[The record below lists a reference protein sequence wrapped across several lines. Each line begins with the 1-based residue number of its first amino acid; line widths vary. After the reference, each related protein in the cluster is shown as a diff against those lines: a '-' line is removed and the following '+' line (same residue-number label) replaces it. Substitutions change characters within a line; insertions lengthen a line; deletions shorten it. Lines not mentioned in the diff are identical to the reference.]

1 MSRDMM
7 RAAAIDRFGEPE
19 QLSLQKFPLPIPG
32 PGQVRIHIAAAAV
45 NPADLGMVAGTY
57 RWREPVR
64 FPLVPGYDAAGSVDA
79 IGEGVTSFH
88 VGDLVIACSQHS
100 FTQVGTYAEYAVLS
114 EHYLAPAPSGIEPTA
129 AASLPL
135 AGLTALQALES
146 LRLTR
151 GQTLLINGPLGAVGG
166 FVLQLAAQR
175 GITVLAPTSAP
186 DSELARTLGAT
197 IILDR
202 ERDISRQV
210 RYAVSGGVDAALD
223 VVGGAVAQSAFA
235 AVRDGGHYV
244 TVVPEFW
251 VPGGQFVP
259 QRGIT
264 PQVVGIR
271 SNSDQLTEL
280 SRWLAAGQLTPRVAR
295 ILKLEQASTAHRL
308 LANGRVR
315 GKIVLI
321 P

>member
-7 RAAAIDRFGEPE
+7 RAAAINRFGEPE
-19 QLSLQKFPLPIPG
+19 QLSLQEFPLPTPG
-32 PGQVRIHIAAAAV
+32 PGQVRIHIAAAAI

-79 IGEGVTSFH
+79 IGEGVSGFH
-88 VGDLVIACSQHS
+88 VGDQVIACSQHS
-100 FTQVGTYAEYAVLS
+100 LTQVGTYADYAVLS
-114 EHYLAPAPSGIEPTA
+114 EHYLAPAPSGIELTV

-146 LRLTR
+146 LQLTR

-166 FVLQLAAQR
+166 FALQLAVQR
-175 GITVLAPTSAP
+175 GITVLAPISAFE
-186 DSELARTLGAT
+186 SALARTLGAT
-197 IILDR
+197 VILDR
-202 ERDISRQV
+202 EKDVPLQV
-210 RYAVSGGVDAALD
+210 RQAVPGGVDAALD
-223 VVGGAVAQSAFA
+223 VVGGAVARNAFA
-235 AVRDGGHYV
+235 AVRDGGHYA

-264 PQVVGIR
+264 PQVVSVR
-271 SNSDQLTEL
+271 SNTHQLTEL
-280 SRWLAAGQLTPRVAR
+280 SRWLAAGQLITHVAR
-295 ILKLEQASTAHRL
+295 VLRLEQASMAHRL
-308 LANGRVR
+308 LMDGRVR

>member
-7 RAAAIDRFGEPE
+7 RAAAIDRFGGPE
-19 QLSLQKFPLPIPG
+19 QLSLQEFPVPTPN

-64 FPLVPGYDAAGSVDA
+64 FPLVPGYDAAGSIDA
-79 IGEGVTSFH
+79 IGEGVTNFH
-88 VGDLVIACSQHS
+88 VGDQVIACSQHS
-100 FTQVGTYAEYAVLS
+100 LTQVGTYAEYAVLS
-114 EHYLAPAPSGIEPTA
+114 ENYLAPAPSGIELTA

-146 LRLTR
+146 LQLTR
-151 GQTLLINGPLGAVGG
+151 GQTLLINGPFGAVGG
-166 FVLQLAAQR
+166 FALQLAVQR
-175 GITVLAPTSAP
+175 GITILAPTSAL
-186 DSELARTLGAT
+186 DRELARTLGAT

-202 ERDISRQV
+202 EKDVPLQV
-210 RYAVSGGVDAALD
+210 RQAVPFGVDAALD

-251 VPGGQFVP
+251 VSGGQFVP

-264 PQVVGIR
+264 PQVVSIQ
-271 SNSDQLTEL
+271 SNAHQLTEL
-280 SRWLAAGQLTPRVAR
+280 SQWLAAGQLKTRVAEVLR
-295 ILKLEQASTAHRL
+295 LEQASTAHRL
-308 LANGRVR
+308 LADGRVR
-315 GKIVLI
+315 GKIILV